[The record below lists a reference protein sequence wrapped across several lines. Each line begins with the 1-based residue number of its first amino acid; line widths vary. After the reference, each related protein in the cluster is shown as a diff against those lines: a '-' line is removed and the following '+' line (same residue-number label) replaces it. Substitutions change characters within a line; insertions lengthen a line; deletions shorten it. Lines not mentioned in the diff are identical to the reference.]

1 MIKLKDGYYAKDAD
15 NNIYYYDDTKPFKK
29 SVTWN
34 CIDDKEECAY
44 HIEITEPWEDSLYYI
59 KDGVATKVVTFTKD
73 QKVLVRDQDHHSWIK
88 RYYSHE
94 SNGIHNVFI
103 NGQTSWTSP
112 DTCRFNYIKPY
123 EESNV
128 NNEEA

>member
-1 MIKLKDGYYAKDAD
+1 MLKLKDGYYAKNEDGKVGYYEKKPCMYNKWWKCYFMYYV
-15 NNIYYYDDTKPFKK
+15 NN
-29 SVTWN
+29 
-34 CIDDKEECAY
+34 
-44 HIEITEPWEDSLYYI
+44 IEITESWEDSLYYI

-73 QKVLVRDQDHHSWIK
+73 QKVLVRDRDHHSWIK